1 MKLKSYLQKLKNKP
15 ALIPIF
21 AIFLNKYVL
30 IVLLFVIWMLFL
42 DTNSWLIHR
51 ELDQEIQ
58 ELEDNKEYYIKEII
72 KDQKDIKVLKDSSE
86 LEKFAREE
94 YFMKRDDEEIYI
106 IEYEDSVPK
115 TKKND

>member
-1 MKLKSYLQKLKNKP
+1 MKLKQHFKKLKNKP

-30 IVLLFVIWMLFL
+30 IILLFVIWMLFL

-58 ELEDNKEYYIKEII
+58 ELNDNKKYYIKEIV
-72 KDQKDIKVLKDSSE
+72 KDQKDIKILKDSSE

-115 TKKND
+115 NKNDD